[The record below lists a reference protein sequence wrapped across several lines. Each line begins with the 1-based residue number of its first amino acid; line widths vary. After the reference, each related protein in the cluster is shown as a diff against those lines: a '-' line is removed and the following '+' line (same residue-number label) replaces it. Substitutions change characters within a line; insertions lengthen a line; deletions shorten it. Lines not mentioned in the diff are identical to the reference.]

1 MGLRFCCYVV
11 FDYFQI
17 FVLTLIVLWFRT
29 LHWLPFLGVLCLL
42 CFVAGCLVC
51 CLVYNCTLWCVGV
64 LLGVVDLVCGLF
76 VVCWFWFAWCFVVTV
91 FGICLLGAWHCLHFL
106 YVGFSNAGGWLSVLL
121 CCECGCVCL
130 RCFDAMVS
138 DGCVDDSVLLLL
150 VSIAS
155 LLLCLC

>member
-1 MGLRFCCYVV
+1 MFCVCYALLLVV
-11 FDYFQI
+11 WFAVWFIIVRCGALGYFLVVLI
-17 FVLTLIVLWFRT
+17 WFV
-29 LHWLPFLGVLCLL
+29 GCLL
-42 CFVAGCLVC
+42 CVGFGFV
-51 CLVYNCTLWCVGV
+51 
-64 LLGVVDLVCGLF
+64 
-76 VVCWFWFAWCFVVTV
+76 WCFVVTV

-130 RCFDAMVS
+130 RCFDAVVG
-138 DGCVDDSVLLLL
+138 DGCVDGSVLLLL